1 MGYVEQRDAILVHAV
16 AAAAAVDS
24 TWTDV
29 AIGVKTPDARCVRVY
44 YGGEREPARM
54 GGRRVINAELV
65 SHAIVLAAF
74 WPLSGLGLDAY
85 KATEDQAHGFV
96 HELRTRVLGDSQL
109 GGTSTDLEMGYATP
123 DVVVIGNARWQL
135 VEVVFVT
142 DFTEY
147 TIAA

>member
-1 MGYVEQRDAILVHAV
+1 MGYVEQRDAILVHA
-16 AAAAAVDS
+16 AAAAVAADS

-29 AIGVKTPDARCVRVY
+29 AIGVKQPDARCVRVY

-54 GGRRVINAELV
+54 GGNRVLNGELV
-65 SHAIVLAAF
+65 AHAVIVAAF
-74 WPLSGLGLDAY
+74 WPLATLGLEAY
-85 KATEDQAHGFV
+85 KATEDQMHLFV

-135 VEVVFVT
+135 VEVVFIT

-147 TIAA
+147 TLAA